1 MRLFDYKL
9 VLAFPLILLAAQ
21 DRFEAGRKM
30 FDERQYLPAAAA
42 FEEAIAGEAEGGK
55 RYGEIA
61 FWIGQSYFLGA
72 RNAEA
77 IPWLERSIAAGV
89 SQQEAVYML
98 GNAAIRTRDADRARK
113 AFARMFGV
121 EEGSAAARLIT
132 AQFMVRLEFE
142 EMATKEL
149 KEALALDARLP
160 EAHYML
166 GVMATFRSELDLAIT
181 ELKAEIELNPNFAMA
196 YYKLGD
202 AYSRREDWVLA
213 IPLLQKAIWL
223 SPTNSGPFILLGK
236 GYLKRNELGNA
247 EGILR
252 RAIAL
257 DPLNYSAHYL
267 LGQTLNQAGKTAEGK
282 LMLEKS
288 QQLRNV
294 RP

>member
-1 MRLFDYKL
+1 MLPLF
-9 VLAFPLILLAAQ
+9 LLAAQ
-21 DRFEAGRKM
+21 DRFGAARKI
-30 FDERQYLPAAAA
+30 FDERRYLPAAAA
-42 FEEAIAGEAEGGK
+42 FEEAIKGEAEGGN

-61 FWIGQSYFLGA
+61 FWIGQSYFLAA
-72 RNAEA
+72 RYADS
-77 IPWLERSIAAGV
+77 IPWLERSIAAGL
-89 SQQEAVYML
+89 SQQEAVYIL
-98 GNAAIRTRDADRARK
+98 GNAAIRTNDANRARK

-121 EEGSAAARLIT
+121 AEESAAARLIT

-142 EMATKEL
+142 EMAAKEL
-149 KEALALDARLP
+149 REALALDPRLP

-166 GVMATFRSELDLAIT
+166 GVMATFRSELDLAIS
-181 ELKAEIELNPNFAMA
+181 ELKAEIALNPNFAMA

-202 AYSRREDWVLA
+202 AYSRREDWAQA

-223 SPTNSGPFILLGK
+223 SPANSGPFILLGK
-236 GYLKRNELGNA
+236 AYLKRNELSNA

-288 QQLRNV
+288 QKLRNE
-294 RP
+294 PH